1 MTASD
6 TISRLTEREK
16 EVLRAW
22 LAHKSA
28 KEIAIDL
35 GITHH
40 AVEKRLK
47 MARTKLGAA
56 TSLEAARM
64 LAAAEG
70 ASEGYGQAVTAPPD
84 LPASPPLLPYRRYRP
99 YVLGG
104 IAMSLSLVLAFA
116 LAPARPLAPDAER
129 AVAAAASADAAST
142 EIEIDGDLGKLF
154 AHHDTNGSGFLEK
167 PESPV
172 VEIAFVDRSG
182 PKSLDGTAVVTGGDS
197 PGQIAEFYT
206 EADTDAD
213 GRISLAEFTGWSKAR
228 WAEMGI
234 EARMVMKVYSGAPT
248 PDAGRSYPAGMRAAS
263 ECETNAFMRSAF
275 ASFDRDGSKTLGPA
289 EAGALEPGD
298 TARDRALGP
307 APATGQ
313 TDPAAEAKWIALLD
327 RDGSQTV
334 SESEYMGYM
343 LPWMLLNGVPEG
355 WSAPEADACQS

>member
-1 MTASD
+1 MTASE
-6 TISRLTEREK
+6 TISRLTSREK
-16 EVLRAW
+16 EALRAW

-28 KEIAIDL
+28 KEIALDL

-47 MARTKLGAA
+47 MARIKLGAA

-64 LAAAEG
+64 LAQEEG
-70 ASEGYGQAVTAPPD
+70 ASEGAWEGYGQAVAAPPD
-84 LPASPPLLPYRRYRP
+84 LPVAPGPRSLWHHRP
-99 YVLGG
+99 FLIGGLAMFTLTVLG
-104 IAMSLSLVLAFA
+104 LA
-116 LAPARPLAPDAER
+116 L
-129 AVAAAASADAAST
+129 AAASPSDAPT
-142 EIEIDGDLGKLF
+142 EIEIDGDLSKLF

-182 PKSLDGTAVVTGGDS
+182 PKSLEGTAIVTGGDS
-197 PGQIAEFYT
+197 SDRIAEFYT

-275 ASFDRDGSKTLGPA
+275 ASFDRDGSKTLDPA

-298 TARDRALGP
+298 AARDHALGP
-307 APATGQ
+307 APVTGQ

-355 WSAPEADACQS
+355 WSAPEANACRS